1 MIIFLRHAQAEN
13 NAKRILAGRTE
24 GVHLTKTGIEQ
35 AEQIAKYLKP
45 LDISAIYS
53 SPIER
58 ASHTAEIVA
67 KNNSLDHNLDDRLTE
82 IEMGKFTRM
91 NYDDMFAKYGNIFLK
106 FYENDPVIAE
116 HEVETFPDVQKR
128 VLDMV
133 DHVLKKHNNENVILV
148 THMDPIK
155 SMLAKVMN
163 LLPETLFELIIAN
176 ASLTI
181 IKEQDKK
188 FSLSA
193 INAMNIDRYYQT
205 WYPKSSINFKLYR
218 SATQS
223 NDNEQNIS
231 IINHH
236 CDFMHNPNN

>member
-13 NAKRILAGRTE
+13 NTKRILAGRTE
-24 GVHLTKTGIEQ
+24 GVHLTKAGIEQ
-35 AEQIAKYLKP
+35 AESIAKYLKS

-67 KNNSLDHNLDDRLTE
+67 KNNSLDYELDDRLTE
-82 IEMGKFTRM
+82 IDMGKFTHM

-116 HEVETFPDVQKR
+116 HEVETFPNVQRR
-128 VLDMV
+128 VLETV
-133 DHVLKKHNNENVILV
+133 NHVVEKYKNENVILV

-155 SMLAKVMN
+155 SILAMVMD
-163 LLPETLFELIIAN
+163 LKPKTLFELIIAN
-176 ASLTI
+176 ASITI
-181 IKEQDKK
+181 IKEYDKK

-193 INAMNIDRYYQT
+193 INAMDIDRYDQT
-205 WYPKSSINFKLYR
+205 W
-218 SATQS
+218 
-223 NDNEQNIS
+223 
-231 IINHH
+231 
-236 CDFMHNPNN
+236 

>member
-13 NAKRILAGRTE
+13 NTKRILAGRTE

-35 AEQIAKYLKP
+35 AERIAKYLATI
-45 LDISAIYS
+45 DISAIYS

-58 ASHTAEIVA
+58 AKHTAEIVA
-67 KNNSLDHNLDDRLTE
+67 KSCSLDVVLDERLTE
-82 IEMGKFTRM
+82 IDMGKFTRM

-106 FYENDPVIAE
+106 FYENDPVISE

-128 VLDMV
+128 VLEMV

-163 LLPETLFELIIAN
+163 LAPKTLFELIIAN
-176 ASLTI
+176 ASVTI
-181 IKEQDKK
+181 ITEQDNK

-193 INAMNIDRYYQT
+193 INAMDVDRYSQT
-205 WYPKSSINFKLYR
+205 W
-218 SATQS
+218 
-223 NDNEQNIS
+223 
-231 IINHH
+231 
-236 CDFMHNPNN
+236 

>member
-67 KNNSLDHNLDDRLTE
+67 KNNSLDYELDDRLTE
-82 IEMGKFTRM
+82 IEMGKFTLM

-116 HEVETFPDVQKR
+116 QEVETFLHVQER
-128 VLDMV
+128 ILDIV
-133 DHVLKKHNNENVILV
+133 NHIVEKHKNENVILV

-155 SMLAKVMN
+155 SMLSTVMD
-163 LLPETLFELIIAN
+163 LKPKTLFELIIAN

-181 IKEQDKK
+181 IKEQENK

-193 INAMNIDRYYQT
+193 INAMDVDRYYQT
-205 WYPKSSINFKLYR
+205 W
-218 SATQS
+218 
-223 NDNEQNIS
+223 
-231 IINHH
+231 
-236 CDFMHNPNN
+236 

>member
-35 AEQIAKYLKP
+35 AELIAKYLKP

-106 FYENDPVIAE
+106 FYQNDPVIAE
-116 HEVETFPDVQKR
+116 HEVETFPQVQSR
-128 VLDMV
+128 ILDMV
-133 DHVLKKHNNENVILV
+133 SHIVEKHKNENVILV

-155 SMLAKVMN
+155 SMLSTVMD
-163 LLPETLFELIIAN
+163 LRPKALFELIIAN

-193 INAMNIDRYYQT
+193 INAMGIDRYHQT
-205 WYPKSSINFKLYR
+205 
-218 SATQS
+218 
-223 NDNEQNIS
+223 
-231 IINHH
+231 
-236 CDFMHNPNN
+236 

>member
-24 GVHLTKTGIEQ
+24 GIHLTKTGIEQ

-58 ASHTAEIVA
+58 ANHTAEIVA
-67 KNNSLDHNLDDRLTE
+67 KNRSLEVVLDERLTE
-82 IEMGKFTRM
+82 IDMGKFTRM

-116 HEVETFPDVQKR
+116 HEVETFPNVQRR
-128 VLDMV
+128 VLEMV
-133 DHVLKKHNNENVILV
+133 NHVVEKHKNENVILV

-155 SMLAKVMN
+155 SMHAMVMD
-163 LLPETLFELIIAN
+163 LKPKTLFELIIAN

-193 INAMNIDRYYQT
+193 INAMDIDRYYQT
-205 WYPKSSINFKLYR
+205 W
-218 SATQS
+218 
-223 NDNEQNIS
+223 
-231 IINHH
+231 
-236 CDFMHNPNN
+236 

>member
-13 NAKRILAGRTE
+13 NTKRILAGRTE
-24 GVHLTKTGIEQ
+24 GVHLTKAGIEQ
-35 AEQIAKYLKP
+35 AESIAKYLKS

-67 KNNSLDHNLDDRLTE
+67 KNNSLDYELDDRLTE
-82 IEMGKFTRM
+82 IEMGRFTRM

-116 HEVETFPDVQKR
+116 HEVETFLEVQR
-128 VLDMV
+128 RILDMV
-133 DHVLKKHNNENVILV
+133 THVVKKHKNENVILV

-155 SMLAKVMN
+155 SMLSTVMD
-163 LLPETLFELIIAN
+163 LKPKTLFELIIAN

-181 IKEQDKK
+181 IKEHENK

-193 INAMNIDRYYQT
+193 INAMDIDRYYQT
-205 WYPKSSINFKLYR
+205 W
-218 SATQS
+218 
-223 NDNEQNIS
+223 
-231 IINHH
+231 
-236 CDFMHNPNN
+236 

>member
-13 NAKRILAGRTE
+13 NTNRILAGRTE
-24 GVHLTKTGIEQ
+24 GVHLTKVGIEQ
-35 AEQIAKYLKP
+35 AESIAKYLKP
-45 LDISAIYS
+45 LDISTIYS

-67 KNNSLDHNLDDRLTE
+67 KNNSLDYELDDRITE
-82 IEMGKFTRM
+82 IDMGKFTRM

-116 HEVETFPDVQKR
+116 HEVETFPEVQR
-128 VLDMV
+128 RILDMV
-133 DHVLKKHNNENVILV
+133 THVVKKHKNENVILV

-155 SMLAKVMN
+155 SMLSIVMD
-163 LLPETLFELIIAN
+163 LKPKTLFELIIAN

-181 IKEQDKK
+181 IKEHENK

-193 INAMNIDRYYQT
+193 INAMDIDRYYQT
-205 WYPKSSINFKLYR
+205 W
-218 SATQS
+218 
-223 NDNEQNIS
+223 
-231 IINHH
+231 
-236 CDFMHNPNN
+236 

>member
-13 NAKRILAGRTE
+13 NTKRILAGRTE
-24 GVHLTKTGIEQ
+24 GVPLTKTGIEQ
-35 AEQIAKYLKP
+35 AEQIAKYLAP
-45 LDISAIYS
+45 IDISAIYS

-58 ASHTAEIVA
+58 AKHTAEITA
-67 KNNSLDHNLDDRLTE
+67 KNCSLDVVLDERLTE
-82 IEMGKFTRM
+82 IDMGKFTHM

-106 FYENDPVIAE
+106 FYENDPVIAK

-133 DHVLKKHNNENVILV
+133 DHVVKKHNNENVILV

-163 LLPETLFELIIAN
+163 LVPETLFELIIAN

-181 IKEQDKK
+181 VKEQDKI

-193 INAMNIDRYYQT
+193 INAMNVDRYYQT
-205 WYPKSSINFKLYR
+205 W
-218 SATQS
+218 
-223 NDNEQNIS
+223 
-231 IINHH
+231 
-236 CDFMHNPNN
+236 

>member
-13 NAKRILAGRTE
+13 NTKRILAGRTE
-24 GVHLTKTGIEQ
+24 GVPLTKTGIEQ
-35 AEQIAKYLKP
+35 AERISKYLAHI
-45 LDISAIYS
+45 DISAIYS

-58 ASHTAEIVA
+58 AKHTAEIVA
-67 KNNSLDHNLDDRLTE
+67 KNCSLEEVVIDERLTE
-82 IEMGKFTRM
+82 IDMGKFTRM

-106 FYENDPVIAE
+106 FYENDPVISE
-116 HEVETFPDVQKR
+116 HEVETFPDVQRR

-133 DHVLKKHNNENVILV
+133 DHVLKKHKNENVILV

-205 WYPKSSINFKLYR
+205 W
-218 SATQS
+218 
-223 NDNEQNIS
+223 
-231 IINHH
+231 
-236 CDFMHNPNN
+236 

>member
-13 NAKRILAGRTE
+13 NTKRILAGRTK
-24 GVHLTKTGIEQ
+24 GVPLTKAGIEQ
-35 AEQIAKYLKP
+35 AERIAKYLASI
-45 LDISAIYS
+45 DISAIYS

-58 ASHTAEIVA
+58 ANNTAEIVA
-67 KNNSLDHNLDDRLTE
+67 KNCSLEEVVIDERLTE
-82 IEMGKFTRM
+82 IDMGKFTRM

-106 FYENDPVIAE
+106 FYENDPVISE

-133 DHVLKKHNNENVILV
+133 DHVLKNHNNENVILV

-163 LLPETLFELIIAN
+163 LVPQTLFELIIAN
-176 ASLTI
+176 ASLTVI
-181 IKEQDKK
+181 TEQDTK

-193 INAMNIDRYYQT
+193 INAMDIDRYDQT
-205 WYPKSSINFKLYR
+205 W
-218 SATQS
+218 
-223 NDNEQNIS
+223 
-231 IINHH
+231 
-236 CDFMHNPNN
+236 

>member
-24 GVHLTKTGIEQ
+24 GVPLTKAGIEQ
-35 AEQIAKYLKP
+35 AKQIAKYLKP
-45 LDISAIYS
+45 LDVSAIYS

-67 KNNSLDHNLDDRLTE
+67 KNNSMDYELDDRITE
-82 IEMGKFTRM
+82 IDMGKFTRM

-116 HEVETFPDVQKR
+116 HEVETYLHVQRR

-133 DHVLKKHNNENVILV
+133 DHIVKKHKNENVILV

-155 SMLAKVMN
+155 SMLSTVMD
-163 LLPETLFELIIAN
+163 LKPKTLFELIIAN

-181 IKEQDKK
+181 IKEQDGK

-193 INAMNIDRYYQT
+193 INAMDIDRYYQT
-205 WYPKSSINFKLYR
+205 W
-218 SATQS
+218 
-223 NDNEQNIS
+223 
-231 IINHH
+231 
-236 CDFMHNPNN
+236 

>member
-13 NAKRILAGRTE
+13 NTKRILAGRTE
-24 GVHLTKTGIEQ
+24 GVHLTKAGIEQ
-35 AEQIAKYLKP
+35 AESIAKYLKS

-67 KNNSLDHNLDDRLTE
+67 KNNSLDYELDDRITE
-82 IEMGKFTRM
+82 IDMGRFTRM

-116 HEVETFPDVQKR
+116 HEVETFLEVQR
-128 VLDMV
+128 RILDMV
-133 DHVLKKHNNENVILV
+133 THVVKKHKNENVILV

-155 SMLAKVMN
+155 SMLSTVMD
-163 LLPETLFELIIAN
+163 LKPKTLFELIIAN

-181 IKEQDKK
+181 VKEQENK

-193 INAMNIDRYYQT
+193 INAMDVDRYYQT
-205 WYPKSSINFKLYR
+205 W
-218 SATQS
+218 
-223 NDNEQNIS
+223 
-231 IINHH
+231 
-236 CDFMHNPNN
+236 

>member
-13 NAKRILAGRTE
+13 NTKRILAGRTE
-24 GVHLTKTGIEQ
+24 GVPLTKTGIEQ
-35 AEQIAKYLKP
+35 AERIAKYLAP
-45 LDISAIYS
+45 IDISAIYS

-58 ASHTAEIVA
+58 AKHTAEITA
-67 KNNSLDHNLDDRLTE
+67 KNCSLDVVLDERLTE
-82 IEMGKFTRM
+82 IDMGKFTRM

-106 FYENDPVIAE
+106 FYENDPVIAK

-133 DHVLKKHNNENVILV
+133 DYVVKKHNNENVILV

-163 LLPETLFELIIAN
+163 LLPETLFELIVAN

-181 IKEQDKK
+181 INEQDKK

-205 WYPKSSINFKLYR
+205 W
-218 SATQS
+218 
-223 NDNEQNIS
+223 
-231 IINHH
+231 
-236 CDFMHNPNN
+236 

>member
-13 NAKRILAGRTE
+13 NTKRILAGRTE
-24 GVHLTKTGIEQ
+24 GVPLTKTGIEQ
-35 AEQIAKYLKP
+35 AERIAKYLASI
-45 LDISAIYS
+45 DISAIYS

-58 ASHTAEIVA
+58 AKHTAEIVA
-67 KNNSLDHNLDDRLTE
+67 NAFDQDTAGVELDERLTE
-82 IEMGKFTRM
+82 IDMGKFTRM

-106 FYENDPVIAE
+106 FYENNPVISE

-133 DHVLKKHNNENVILV
+133 DYVLKKHNNENVILV

-181 IKEQDKK
+181 IKEQDKI

-205 WYPKSSINFKLYR
+205 W
-218 SATQS
+218 
-223 NDNEQNIS
+223 
-231 IINHH
+231 
-236 CDFMHNPNN
+236 

>member
-13 NAKRILAGRTE
+13 NTKRILAGRTE
-24 GVHLTKTGIEQ
+24 GVPLTKVGIEQ
-35 AEQIAKYLKP
+35 SERIARYLKP

-67 KNNSLDHNLDDRLTE
+67 KNNSLDYELDDRLTE
-82 IEMGKFTRM
+82 IDMGKFTHM

-116 HEVETFPDVQKR
+116 HEVETFPNVQRR
-128 VLDMV
+128 VLETV
-133 DHVLKKHNNENVILV
+133 NHVVEKHKNENVILV

-155 SMLAKVMN
+155 SILAMVMD
-163 LLPETLFELIIAN
+163 LKPKTLFELIIAN
-176 ASLTI
+176 ASFTILT
-181 IKEQDKK
+181 EQDRK

-205 WYPKSSINFKLYR
+205 W
-218 SATQS
+218 
-223 NDNEQNIS
+223 
-231 IINHH
+231 
-236 CDFMHNPNN
+236 

>member
-13 NAKRILAGRTE
+13 NTKRILAGRTE
-24 GVHLTKTGIEQ
+24 GVPLTKTGIEQ
-35 AEQIAKYLKP
+35 AERIAKYLASI
-45 LDISAIYS
+45 DISAIYS

-58 ASHTAEIVA
+58 ATHTAGIIA
-67 KNNSLDHNLDDRLTE
+67 KNCSLEEVVIDERLTE
-82 IEMGKFTRM
+82 IDMGKFTRM

-106 FYENDPVIAE
+106 FYENDPVISE

-163 LLPETLFELIIAN
+163 LVPQTLFELVIEN

-181 IKEQDKK
+181 INEQDGK

-193 INAMNIDRYYQT
+193 INAMDIDRYYQT
-205 WYPKSSINFKLYR
+205 
-218 SATQS
+218 
-223 NDNEQNIS
+223 
-231 IINHH
+231 
-236 CDFMHNPNN
+236 

>member
-13 NAKRILAGRTE
+13 NTKRILAGRTE
-24 GVHLTKTGIEQ
+24 GVPLTKTGIEQ
-35 AEQIAKYLKP
+35 AERITEYLTSI
-45 LDISAIYS
+45 DISAIYS

-58 ASHTAEIVA
+58 ARHTAEIVA
-67 KNNSLDHNLDDRLTE
+67 KNCSLEVVLDERLTE
-82 IEMGKFTRM
+82 IDMGKFTRM

-106 FYENDPVIAE
+106 FYENDPVISE

-128 VLDMV
+128 VLNMV

-205 WYPKSSINFKLYR
+205 W
-218 SATQS
+218 
-223 NDNEQNIS
+223 
-231 IINHH
+231 
-236 CDFMHNPNN
+236 

>member
-13 NAKRILAGRTE
+13 NTKRILAGRTE
-24 GVHLTKTGIEQ
+24 GVPLTKTGIEQ
-35 AEQIAKYLKP
+35 AERIAKYLAP
-45 LDISAIYS
+45 IDISAIYS

-58 ASHTAEIVA
+58 ARHTAGIVA
-67 KNNSLDHNLDDRLTE
+67 KNCSLEEVVLDERLTE
-82 IEMGKFTRM
+82 IDMGKFTRM

-128 VLDMV
+128 VLGMV
-133 DHVLKKHNNENVILV
+133 DHVLKKHKNENVILV

-193 INAMNIDRYYQT
+193 VNAMNIDRYYQT
-205 WYPKSSINFKLYR
+205 W
-218 SATQS
+218 
-223 NDNEQNIS
+223 
-231 IINHH
+231 
-236 CDFMHNPNN
+236 